1 MKKDHVLN
9 AIHKASHETSRLV
22 GAHMRSEAKATG
34 WPSHVVSGM
43 SVSYSKGGFDAN
55 VNEKHHSEALDH
67 EYGTP
72 DRQPSGA
79 IRHTANR
86 TAESENFLVNRLYK
100 HLEAYL

>member
-9 AIHKASHETSRLV
+9 SIHRASHETSRLV
-22 GAHMRSEAKATG
+22 GAHLRSEAKANG
-34 WPSHVVSGM
+34 WPSHVVSST
-43 SVSYSKGGFDAN
+43 SVSYSKNGFAAN
-55 VNEKHHSEALDH
+55 VSEKHHAEALDY

-72 DRQPSGA
+72 SRQPSGA

-86 TAESENFLVNRLYK
+86 TAESENFLVNRLFQ

>member
-9 AIHKASHETSRLV
+9 SIHRASHETSRLV
-22 GAHMRSEAKATG
+22 GAHLRSEAKANG
-34 WPSHVVSGM
+34 WPSHVVNST
-43 SVSYSKGGFDAN
+43 SVSYSKNGFAAN
-55 VNEKHHSEALDH
+55 VSEKHHAEALDY

-72 DRQPSGA
+72 SRQPSGA

-86 TAESENFLVNRLYK
+86 TAESENFLVNRLFQ